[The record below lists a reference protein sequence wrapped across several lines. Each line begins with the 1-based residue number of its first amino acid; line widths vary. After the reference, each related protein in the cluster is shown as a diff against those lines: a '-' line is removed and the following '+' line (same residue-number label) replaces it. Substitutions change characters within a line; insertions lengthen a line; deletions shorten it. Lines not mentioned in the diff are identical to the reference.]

1 MLNYCAKFSI
11 AISKYPKVASV
22 NTCLLYGNQLFPDD
36 FFPKGYGKNI
46 KFLLHRQSER
56 ARMCF

>member
-1 MLNYCAKFSI
+1 MLNYYAKFSS

-22 NTCLLYGNQLFPDD
+22 NTCLLYGNQLFPVT
-36 FFPKGYGKNI
+36 FFQKVMVKNI
-46 KFLLHRQSER
+46 KFPLHRQSER